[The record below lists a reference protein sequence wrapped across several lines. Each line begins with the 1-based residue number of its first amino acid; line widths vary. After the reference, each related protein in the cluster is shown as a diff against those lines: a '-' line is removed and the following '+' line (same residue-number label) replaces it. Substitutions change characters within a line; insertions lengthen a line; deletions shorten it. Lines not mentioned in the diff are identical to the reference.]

1 MINNVRNTVLATASK
16 DNRGYIT
23 PVEFNLWAKMAQ
35 IDIVSQLPYDYSN
48 ALNKQNSRLHN
59 TGYSNIVKQLAET
72 IEIFRTTHTCVYSA
86 PNFSLP
92 TNALKLENVIYNNST
107 EVDKVSKSHLL
118 MLNQSL
124 DTSPT
129 VMFPVYVKHGSGI
142 SVYPSTITSN
152 VTIDYI
158 RLPLEPKWTY
168 STLVAGEPLFNQGA
182 LDYQDFELPG
192 EYESQLAVKIL
203 QYAGISIGESE
214 LVQAAKSE
222 EVQDKQERL

>member
-23 PVEFNLWAKMAQ
+23 PAEFNLWAKMAQ
-35 IDIVSQLPYDYSN
+35 IDIVTQLPYDYSN

-59 TGYSNIVKQLAET
+59 TGYSDIPKKIAET
-72 IEIFRTTHTCVYSA
+72 LEMFRNTHTCVYSA

-92 TNALKLENVIYNNST
+92 TDALKMEEVIYNDS
-107 EVDKVSKSHLL
+107 VQIDRVSKGHLL

-124 DTSPT
+124 DTAPS
-129 VMFPVYVKHGSGI
+129 VIFPVYIKQESGI
-142 SVYPSTITSN
+142 KVYPATITSN
-152 VTIDYI
+152 VTVDYI
-158 RLPLEPKWTY
+158 RLPRDPKWTY
-168 STLVAGEPLFNQGA
+168 STLSGGEPVFNQGA

-222 EVQDKQERL
+222 EIQDKQERL

>member
-35 IDIVSQLPYDYSN
+35 IDIVTQLPYDYSN

-92 TNALKLENVIYNNST
+92 TDALKLENVIYNNSV
-107 EVDKVSKSHLL
+107 EIDKVSKGHLL

-124 DTSPT
+124 DTAPST
-129 VMFPVYVKHGSGI
+129 MFPVYVKHGSGI

-168 STLVAGEPLFNQGA
+168 STLAAGEPLFNQGA

-192 EYESQLAVKIL
+192 EYESQLAIKIL

>member
-23 PVEFNLWAKMAQ
+23 PAEFNLWAKMAQ

-48 ALNKQNSRLHN
+48 ALNKQNARLHN
-59 TGYSNIVKQLAET
+59 TGYSNIVKQIAET
-72 IEIFRTTHTCVYSA
+72 IEMFRKTHTCVYSA

-92 TNALKLENVIYNNST
+92 TDVLKLEEVIYNDSVI
-107 EVDKVSKSHLL
+107 VDKVSKGHLL
-118 MLNQSL
+118 MLNQSH
-124 DTSPT
+124 DTAPS
-129 VMFPVYVKHGSGI
+129 VIFPVYTKQESGVK
-142 SVYPSTITSN
+142 VYPSTITSN
-152 VTIDYI
+152 ITIDYI
-158 RLPLEPKWTY
+158 RLPKDPKWTY
-168 STLVAGEPLFNQGA
+168 SSLSAGEPVFNQGA

-192 EYESQLAVKIL
+192 EYEPQLVVKIL

-222 EVQDKQERL
+222 EIQDKQERL

>member
-23 PVEFNLWAKMAQ
+23 PAEFNLWAKMAQ
-35 IDIVSQLPYDYSN
+35 IDIITQLPYDYSN
-48 ALNKQNSRLHN
+48 ALNKQNARLHN
-59 TGYSNIVKQLAET
+59 TGYSNIPKKIAET
-72 IEIFRTTHTCVYSA
+72 LEIFRKTHTCVYSV

-92 TNALKLENVIYNNST
+92 TDALKLEEIIYNDSVEIEN
-107 EVDKVSKSHLL
+107 VSKANLL

-124 DTSPT
+124 DTAPS
-129 VMFPVYVKHGSGI
+129 VIFPVYIKQESGI
-142 SVYPSTITSN
+142 KVYPSTITSN

-158 RLPLEPKWTY
+158 RLPKDPKWTY
-168 STLVAGEPLFNQGA
+168 STLSAGEPVFNQGA
-182 LDYQDFELPG
+182 SDYQDFELPG

-222 EVQDKQERL
+222 EIQDKQERL